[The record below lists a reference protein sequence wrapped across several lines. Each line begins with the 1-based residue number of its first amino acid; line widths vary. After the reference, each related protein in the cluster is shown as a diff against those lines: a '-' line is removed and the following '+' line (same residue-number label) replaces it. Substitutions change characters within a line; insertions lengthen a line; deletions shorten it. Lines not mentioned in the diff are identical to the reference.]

1 MDAPKVFTISLTER
15 PVMKKELAETLQD
28 FYQKVLLS
36 EFATLKDKQ
45 LEHDNKLLDILG
57 HFDSLYKRL
66 DRLEDEYYSIV
77 QGIKRI
83 EETLLSGAGGQEILE
98 KRIQEMKEQIKNL
111 QERLSEIERKVHYT

>member
-1 MDAPKVFTISLTER
+1 
-15 PVMKKELAETLQD
+15 MKRELAEALQD
-28 FYQKVLLS
+28 FYQKVLQS
-36 EFATLKDKQ
+36 EFAALRDKQ
-45 LEHDNKLLDILG
+45 LEHDNKLLNILG
-57 HFDSLYKRL
+57 YFDSLYKRL

-83 EETLLSGAGGQEILE
+83 EETLMSGTGGQEILD

>member
-1 MDAPKVFTISLTER
+1 
-15 PVMKKELAETLQD
+15 MKRELAEALQD
-28 FYQKVLLS
+28 FYQKVLQS
-36 EFATLKDKQ
+36 EFAALRDKH

-83 EETLLSGAGGQEILE
+83 EETLMSGTGGQEILD

>member
-1 MDAPKVFTISLTER
+1 
-15 PVMKKELAETLQD
+15 MKRELAEALQD
-28 FYQKVLLS
+28 FYQRLLHP
-36 EFATLKDKQ
+36 EFAALKDKQ
-45 LEHDNKLLDILG
+45 LEHDNKFLDILG

-66 DRLEDEYYSIV
+66 DRLEDEYFSIV

-83 EETLLSGAGGQEILE
+83 EETLLSGTSGQDILE